1 MFDDLNKPANEEFAD
16 PANRVGLG
24 GREAPEGL
32 EPPPLPSSKWN
43 SSVSK
48 STWAMIGVFI
58 VGVAFVALFSLRGG
72 PAKASATDRDTE
84 MKVEQFIAQTQ
95 QQTTMV
101 QNFQDT
107 KKVVDDFYN
116 YASRHQVPVDD
127 LKSNPFVF
135 GKTQAAATATEG
147 MTPRRMAE
155 LQRIC
160 ASYRLQSILMGARG
174 GTAIIDNN
182 FVAVG
187 HRIGPFTVQ
196 AIYPKSVD
204 LACEGTIFTLRL
216 QE

>member
-1 MFDDLNKPANEEFAD
+1 MFDDLNKPVNEEFTD
-16 PANRVGLG
+16 PGNRVGLG
-24 GREAPEGL
+24 GAEAPEAL
-32 EPPPLPSSKWN
+32 EPAQPASKWN
-43 SSVSK
+43 SSMSR

-58 VGVAFVALFSLRGG
+58 AGVALVGLFSLRGG
-72 PAKASATDRDTE
+72 PARANATDRDTE
-84 MKVEQFIAQTQ
+84 QKVEQFIAQTKQ
-95 QQTTMV
+95 QAATV

-135 GKTQAAATATEG
+135 GKPTVAAAGSSEG

-155 LQRIC
+155 LQRVC

-187 HRIGPFTVQ
+187 HHIGPFTVK

-204 LACEGTIFTLRL
+204 LASEGTIFTLRL